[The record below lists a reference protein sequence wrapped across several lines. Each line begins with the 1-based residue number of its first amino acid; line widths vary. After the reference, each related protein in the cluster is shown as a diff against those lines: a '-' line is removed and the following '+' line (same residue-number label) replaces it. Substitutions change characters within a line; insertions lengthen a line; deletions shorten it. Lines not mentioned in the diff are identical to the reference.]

1 VTAEGIARFDRD
13 YFARAYKDYARQNPP
28 RKLRFYRR
36 LIERELASAAS
47 PTLLEI
53 GCGPGAF
60 LGSLD
65 RPWSAFGSDVSA
77 DAIKIARVRNPLA
90 HFVLASG
97 DALPFTRKFDVI
109 VAFDVLEHVPHVRA
123 AFEQVAQHLAPDG
136 VFVFV
141 VPVYDGLSG
150 PIIRMLDRDP
160 THVHKN
166 GRRFWLELAA
176 KRFRVVDW
184 YGITRY
190 LLPGGIYVNWPTRW
204 LRRHTPAVA
213 VVARM
218 APAS

>member
-1 VTAEGIARFDRD
+1 VAADAIARFDRD
-13 YFARAYKDYARQNPP
+13 YFATAYRDYARQNPP

-36 LIERELASAAS
+36 LMERELEAAAS

-53 GCGPGAF
+53 GCGHGAF

-65 RPWSAFGSDVSA
+65 RPWRAFGSDVSA
-77 DAIKIARVRNPLA
+77 DAIKIARARTPLA

-97 DALPFTRKFDVI
+97 DALPFRRKFDVI
-109 VAFDVLEHVPHVRA
+109 VAFDVLEHVPDVGA
-123 AFEQVAQHLAPDG
+123 AFDQIAEHLLPDG

-150 PIIRMLDRDP
+150 PIIRMLDHDP

-166 GRRFWLELAA
+166 GRRFWLDLAA
-176 KRFRVVDW
+176 ERFRVVDW

-190 LLPGGIYVNWPTRW
+190 LLPGGIYLNWPTRW